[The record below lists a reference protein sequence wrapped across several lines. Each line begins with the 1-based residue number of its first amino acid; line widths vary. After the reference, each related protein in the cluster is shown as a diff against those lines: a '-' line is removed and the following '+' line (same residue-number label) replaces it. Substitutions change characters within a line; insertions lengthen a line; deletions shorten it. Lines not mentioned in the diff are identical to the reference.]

1 MKVSRSSRWEVGGA
15 GWNPH
20 AQYSAHLALCCN
32 DKLELFQLASGG
44 DLTCSQVVRGHTR
57 QVVSK
62 KSV

>member
-1 MKVSRSSRWEVGGA
+1 MGGA

-32 DKLELFQLASGG
+32 DKLELYQLASGG
-44 DLTCSQVVRGHTR
+44 DLTCGQVVRGHTR